1 MAFSFKARFRGR
13 RAVAAPP
20 PCCRYAATMPS
31 LRLRSSSVLWER
43 TYIGGIS
50 EVYRTYTCFGT
61 ELWRKKSDNR
71 PCPRLSVPVPNN
83 FPSPCVIQ

>member
-13 RAVAAPP
+13 RAVAMPP
-20 PCCRYAATMPS
+20 LCP
-31 LRLRSSSVLWER
+31 RSGFALPPFPGNGP
-43 TYIGGIS
+43 TS

-71 PCPRLSVPVPNN
+71 PCPRPSVPVPNN
-83 FPSPCVIQ
+83 FPSPCVI